1 MKLGRKKNE
10 EGSSKKSQKKRAKKP
25 SNRAATKSAPKR
37 RRFYRRPPPGTAPGT
52 LIVDAA
58 SPKPS
63 IRVIAFGKDDLVEAQ
78 LDSVEEISEYLGKW
92 PVTWVNVDG
101 LGDADVLLEIGALFK
116 LHRLALE
123 DVVNVNQRAKVESFD
138 DHVYVVMR
146 MLSVEGRLR
155 SKQFSM
161 FIGKDHVLTFQES
174 RGDYFEPVRE
184 RLRLA
189 QGRVRERDPDYLSYT
204 LIDALIDS
212 YFPIMERYDERLD
225 LLEQRVQELDDKN
238 ALNDLHAIRKE
249 MTALR
254 RAVWPKREA
263 LSCLVRDPVP
273 LISDKTRLY
282 LRDCYDH
289 TIQII
294 DMLENLREIASGLMD
309 LYMSGVSNRMNE
321 VMKVLTVIATI
332 FIPLS
337 FIVGLY
343 GMNFDPR
350 ISSWNMPELA
360 WPFGYPLL
368 LVVMAVLAFVQLYI
382 FRKKGWISWPRTSK
396 NKTGDNEE

>member
-1 MKLGRKKNE
+1 MRLGKKSKSENRKKN
-10 EGSSKKSQKKRAKKP
+10 AKKKKQP
-25 SNRAATKSAPKR
+25 EAAGAPR
-37 RRFYRRPPPGTAPGT
+37 RRCRFYRRPPPGT
-52 LIVDAA
+52 LIVDKAA
-58 SPKPS
+58 PEPK
-63 IRVIAFGKDDLVEAQ
+63 IRIIAFDKDDMVEARPE
-78 LDSVEEISEYLGKW
+78 SVDEILEFLGKW
-92 PVTWVNVDG
+92 SVTWINVDG
-101 LGDADVLLEIGALFK
+101 LGDAEVLLQIGALFN

-123 DVVNVNQRAKVESFD
+123 DVVNVNQRAKVEHFD

-146 MLSVEGRLR
+146 MLSFEERLR
-155 SKQFSM
+155 SEQFSM
-161 FIGKDHVLTFQES
+161 FIGSDHVLTFQER

-189 QGRVRERDPDYLSYT
+189 QGRVRERKPDYLGYT

-225 LLEQRVQELDDKN
+225 VLEQSVQEMSDKN
-238 ALNDLHAIRKE
+238 ALNHLHAVRKDL
-249 MTALR
+249 TALR

-263 LSCLVRDPVP
+263 LNSLVRDPVP
-273 LISDKTRLY
+273 LVDERTRLY

-294 DMLENLREIASGLMD
+294 DMLENLREIASGLVD

-337 FIVGLY
+337 FIAGLY
-343 GMNFDPR
+343 GMNFDPAV
-350 ISSWNMPELA
+350 SSWNMPELG

-368 LVVMAVLAFVQLYI
+368 LAIMAAVALGQLYL
-382 FRKKGWISWPRTSK
+382 FRKKGWISWPRRPK
-396 NKTGDNEE
+396 GDGKVNGEN

>member
-1 MKLGRKKNE
+1 MKLGRKKSTQN
-10 EGSSKKSQKKRAKKP
+10 
-25 SNRAATKSAPKR
+25 ATPRKR

-52 LIVDAA
+52 LHIDGAA
-58 SPKPS
+58 PKPV
-63 IRVIAFGKDDLVEAQ
+63 IRIIAFGKDDLVEAQ
-78 LDSVEEISEYLGKW
+78 LESVEEISEYLGKW
-92 PVTWVNVDG
+92 PVTWINVDG
-101 LGDADVLLEIGALFK
+101 LGDAEVLLKIGEYFK

-123 DVVNVNQRAKVESFD
+123 DVVNVNQRAKVENFD

-146 MLSVEGRLR
+146 MLSFEGRLK

-161 FIGKDHVLTFQES
+161 FIGSDYVLTFQEAQ
-174 RGDYFEPVRE
+174 GDYFEPVRE

-189 QGRVRERDPDYLSYT
+189 QGRVRGRNPDYLGYT

-225 LLEQRVQELDDKN
+225 ILEQRVQEFDDKN
-238 ALNDLHAIRKE
+238 ALNDLHAVRKE

-263 LSCLVRDPVP
+263 LNCLVRDPVP

-294 DMLENLREIASGLMD
+294 DMLENLREIASGLVD

-337 FIVGLY
+337 FIAGLY
-343 GMNFDPR
+343 GMNFDPAV
-350 ISSWNMPELA
+350 SSWNMPELG

-368 LVVMAVLAFVQLYI
+368 LAIMAAVALGQLYL
-382 FRKKGWISWPRTSK
+382 FRKKGWISWPRRPK
-396 NKTGDNEE
+396 GDGKVNGEN